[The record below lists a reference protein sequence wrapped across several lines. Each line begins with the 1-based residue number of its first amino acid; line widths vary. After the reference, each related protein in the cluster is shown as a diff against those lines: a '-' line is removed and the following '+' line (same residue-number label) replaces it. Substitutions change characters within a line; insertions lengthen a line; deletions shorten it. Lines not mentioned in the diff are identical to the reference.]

1 MPRQLRSKSV
11 KSWPILQVKPMKLAR
26 KELQRLKHTCDDED
40 EDYSST
46 SKRLGNLEPFS
57 SLMIVSTVF
66 SHLLLKIFRDIRAD
80 VISSQPVYD
89 LLIARVILL
98 LDLSVDNSE
107 QPHLSKSFMG
117 FGLLNEAINF
127 SKDAQDLARILNV
140 T

>member
-11 KSWPILQVKPMKLAR
+11 KSWPIFQVKPKKLAR
-26 KELQRLKHTCDDED
+26 KELQRLKHTYDDED

-57 SLMIVSTVF
+57 SRMIVSTVF
-66 SHLLLKIFRDIRAD
+66 SHLLLKIFRDLRAD
-80 VISSQPVYD
+80 VIPSQPVYD
-89 LLIARVILL
+89 LLVVKVLPL
-98 LDLSVDNSE
+98 PNLSVDKSE
-107 QPHLSKSFMG
+107 QLHLSKSLMG

-127 SKDAQDLARILNV
+127 SKDAQDLARILDV